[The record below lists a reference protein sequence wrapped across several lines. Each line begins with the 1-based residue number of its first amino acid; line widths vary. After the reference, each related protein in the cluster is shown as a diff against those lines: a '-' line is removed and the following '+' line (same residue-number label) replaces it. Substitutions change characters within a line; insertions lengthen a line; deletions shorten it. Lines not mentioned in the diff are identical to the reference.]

1 MLPKGLSDP
10 GITMA
15 ENTTTATAEITAI
28 TEIIETVTAIT
39 TADPADPRAAAATR
53 GGAVTAGEDL
63 TSTGGQKR
71 RTAWEAAAAEEEG
84 HTSTPGDS
92 PVRIATS
99 KLIKVEKNHT

>member
-10 GITMA
+10 GITTT

-39 TADPADPRAAAATR
+39 TADPADPRAAAAATR
-53 GGAVTAGEDL
+53 GGTVTAGEDL
-63 TSTGGQKR
+63 TSTGGRKMM
-71 RTAWEAAAAEEEG
+71 TAWEAAAEEEEG

-92 PVRIATS
+92 PVRIGTS
-99 KLIKVEKNHT
+99 KLIQI